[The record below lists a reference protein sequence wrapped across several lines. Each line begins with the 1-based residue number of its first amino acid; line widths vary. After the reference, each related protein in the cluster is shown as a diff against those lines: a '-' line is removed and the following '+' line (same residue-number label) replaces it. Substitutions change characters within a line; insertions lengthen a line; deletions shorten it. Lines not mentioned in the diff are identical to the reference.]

1 VSDGGIHVL
10 VVAFRILAGTPLLG
24 PYDCKQW
31 RMLLIAVVQGHP
43 STFEA
48 VRGLF
53 VEFPMYNCDP
63 ERLMVNQLSEILR
76 EFGAATHKLKRR
88 IGFANDQVS
97 LVSILYAKTDLS
109 LLRLSKNLT
118 GRQEQYRHMLQEFY
132 FQQGP
137 SSSAH
142 TERLQDD
149 FRRFTQLEFEKIQRQ
164 HQKRSMEILASMA
177 FSISQRMEEDL
188 EAEDLNFRALLT
200 HFPKLPLGL
209 TSK

>member
-1 VSDGGIHVL
+1 
-10 VVAFRILAGTPLLG
+10 
-24 PYDCKQW
+24 
-31 RMLLIAVVQGHP
+31 MLLVAVVQGHP

-48 VRGLF
+48 ARGLF
-53 VEFPMYNCDP
+53 VEFPIYNCDP

-97 LVSILYAKTDLS
+97 LVSILYAKTDLN

-118 GRQEQYRHMLQEFY
+118 ERQEQYRHMLHEFY
-132 FQQGP
+132 LQQGP
-137 SSSAH
+137 SSPAH

-149 FRRFTQLEFEKIQRQ
+149 FRRLTQLEFGKIQRQ

-200 HFPKLPLGL
+200 HFLKLPLGS
-209 TSK
+209 TSE